1 MHHRHSISR
10 RTALRIGAGAG
21 ALAAGL
27 ARPRLARAADKIR
40 VRTNFYAEPS
50 QGGFFQAAATGLYDK
65 AGVAVEIK
73 QGGPQ
78 INGMQLLIGGDTD
91 VFMASGIALL
101 SAIDRGAPVVAVA
114 TSHQFDLQALIT
126 RPDIASIA
134 DLKGRRILVSA
145 GGRAS
150 YWLWLKQRYGFSDE
164 QVAPYTGNFQ
174 PFLHDPTIALGGI
187 ASSEP
192 FRIRKA
198 GAEVKYFLLAK
209 EGYPP
214 YGSPLAMMRPFVEA
228 NPDLVARFIKATLEG
243 WKSFLADPAPG
254 LAAIKRENPEAD
266 DEWMAY
272 SVATLRDLN
281 VLGAGAAATDG
292 IGTMTEDRW
301 QKLAAFMVE
310 AGMIKP
316 DTDWRKAYTNA
327 FVKDLH
333 ITL

>member
-1 MHHRHSISR
+1 MHHRHSVSR
-10 RTALRIGAGAG
+10 RTALRLAAGAG
-21 ALAAGL
+21 VLAAGV
-27 ARPRLARAADKIR
+27 ARPQQARAADKIR

-78 INGMQLLIGGDTD
+78 INGMQLLIGGDAD

-101 SAIDRGAPVVAVA
+101 SAIERGAPVVAVA

-150 YWLWLKQRYGFSDE
+150 YWLWLKQRYGFTDE
-164 QVAPYTGNFQ
+164 QVAYTGNFQ

-192 FRIRKA
+192 FRVRKA

-214 YGSPLAMMRPFVEA
+214 YGSPLAMMRPFIEA

-243 WKSFLADPAPG
+243 WKSFLAHPAPG

-272 SVATLRDLN
+272 SVATLRELN
-281 VLGAGAAATDG
+281 VLGAGPAATDG

-301 QKLAAFMVE
+301 QKLAAFMVQ
-310 AGMIKP
+310 AAMIQP
-316 DTDWRKAYTNA
+316 NMDWRQAYTNE

-333 ITL
+333 ITV

>member
-1 MHHRHSISR
+1 MFHRHSVSR
-10 RTALRIGAGAG
+10 RTALRFAAGVG

-27 ARPRLARAADKIR
+27 ARPRSARAADKIR

-78 INGMQLLIGGDTD
+78 INGMQLLMGGDAD
-91 VFMASGIALL
+91 VFMASGIAMLN
-101 SAIDRGAPVVAVA
+101 AIDRGAPVVAVA

-150 YWLWLKQRYGFSDE
+150 YWLWLKQRYGFTEE

-174 PFLHDPTIALGGI
+174 PFLYDPTIALGGI

-198 GAEVKYFLLAK
+198 GADVKYFLLAK

-228 NPDLVARFIKATLEG
+228 NHDMVARFIQATLEG

-254 LAAIKRENPEAD
+254 LAAIKRENLEAD

-272 SVATLRDLN
+272 SVATLRELN

-301 QKLAAFMVE
+301 QKLAEFMVQ

-316 DTDWRKAYTNA
+316 DTDWRQAYTNE